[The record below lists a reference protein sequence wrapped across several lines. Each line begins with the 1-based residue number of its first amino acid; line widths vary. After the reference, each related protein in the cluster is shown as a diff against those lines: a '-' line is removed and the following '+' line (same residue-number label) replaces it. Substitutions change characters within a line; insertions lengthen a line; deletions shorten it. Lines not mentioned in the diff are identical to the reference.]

1 MTKNAS
7 VKLLELKPCRAVQ
20 GLALWAVQ
28 NVRLGASGPYILRLA
43 LRGEPMPA
51 GILAMEKCGEE
62 ETQWLW
68 WLGQACDPAT
78 FLGAL
83 REREGIELK
92 FTDLDAANDA

>member
-1 MTKNAS
+1 MNTS
-7 VKLLELKPCRAVQ
+7 VKLLELKPCRTVQ
-20 GLALWAVQ
+20 SLALWAVQ

-51 GILAMEKCGEE
+51 GILPMQERGEE
-62 ETQWLW
+62 NKQWRW
-68 WLGQACDPAT
+68 WLDHACDRTT

-83 REREGIELK
+83 REREGVELK

>member
-1 MTKNAS
+1 MNAS
-7 VKLLELKPCRAVQ
+7 LKLLELKPCRAVQ
-20 GLALWAVQ
+20 SLALWAVQ

-51 GILAMEKCGEE
+51 GILTIEECGEGKK
-62 ETQWLW
+62 QWQW
-68 WLGQACDPAT
+68 WLDHACDRTT